1 MEKQYELVA
10 LFPTK
15 VNDILAEKTLVD
27 LVKAAKFKVNEVDKW
42 GIRPLAYPIKKEN
55 KAYYLRLLIAGG
67 DARVLAKALAL
78 EESLLR
84 HLLIVI
90 PAKAGI
96 YTNGSPIR
104 SGMTI
109 VRKEKK

>member
-1 MEKQYELVA
+1 MEKQYELIA

-27 LVKAAKFKVNEVDKW
+27 MVKAAKFKVVEVDKW
-42 GIRPLAYPIKKEN
+42 GIKPLAYPIKKEN
-55 KAYYLRLLIAGG
+55 KAYYLRLIIEGG

-84 HLLIVI
+84 HLLIVF
-90 PAKAGI
+90 AG
-96 YTNGSPIR
+96 
-104 SGMTI
+104 
-109 VRKEKK
+109 KEKK